1 MKGTIKC
8 SFIGFSRSSRSVF
21 VERNYER
28 MRVLRDK
35 SISPCLSKSTS
46 RLLIEKICLFVKSFR
61 ENLFFLRIYSF
72 IKIKN
77 IARIKISLY
86 K

>member
-21 VERNYER
+21 VERNYGR
-28 MRVLRDK
+28 MRDK